1 TEHERQSN
9 WDLLREA
16 YSGDILIAG
25 LGLGMVLL
33 PILAREHV
41 KSVTVIEL
49 SQDAIDLVVPHIRTA
64 AGENADKL
72 TVIQGDIFEW
82 KPPRGARYHT
92 IYFDIWGDISR
103 NNLPDMRR
111 LHQKFRRRKNS
122 KTKTGHRQL
131 YTKVKIEKID
141 VAWVPGAF
149 EIPTVAGRLAASGR
163 YLAVICLGAVV
174 RGETT
179 HDQHINRAVSMALT
193 EIGVRCELPVL
204 FGVLTCNS
212 LEQAIARSGGQAATT
227 GKDVENAQVG
237 NKGVDCAE
245 AALEMVDLMAKLPK

>member
-1 TEHERQSN
+1 MSEFTDMATVLPVCEKGEAKIKHYEIDEAAASFSRIRATVTRGRESAVKAGIFAQLFIKGSLVMSDTEHERQSN

-111 LHQKFRRRKNS
+111 LHQKFRRRK
-122 KTKTGHRQL
+122 TKRGWMSSWLHRDL
-131 YTKVKIEKID
+131 
-141 VAWVPGAF
+141 
-149 EIPTVAGRLAASGR
+149 VAG
-163 YLAVICLGAVV
+163 YY
-174 RGETT
+174 
-179 HDQHINRAVSMALT
+179 
-193 EIGVRCELPVL
+193 
-204 FGVLTCNS
+204 
-212 LEQAIARSGGQAATT
+212 
-227 GKDVENAQVG
+227 
-237 NKGVDCAE
+237 
-245 AALEMVDLMAKLPK
+245 

>member
-1 TEHERQSN
+1 MATVLPVCEKGEAEIRHYKIDERAASFSRVRAVVTRGRDPAVKAGIFAQLFIKGSLVMSDTEHERQSN

-49 SQDAIDLVVPHIRTA
+49 SQDTIDLVVPHIKAA

-92 IYFDIWGDISR
+92 IYFDIWEDICR

-111 LHQKFRRRKNS
+111 LHQKFRRRK
-122 KTKTGHRQL
+122 TKRGWMSSWL
-131 YTKVKIEKID
+131 YQD
-141 VAWVPGAF
+141 L
-149 EIPTVAGRLAASGR
+149 VAG
-163 YLAVICLGAVV
+163 YY
-174 RGETT
+174 
-179 HDQHINRAVSMALT
+179 
-193 EIGVRCELPVL
+193 
-204 FGVLTCNS
+204 
-212 LEQAIARSGGQAATT
+212 
-227 GKDVENAQVG
+227 
-237 NKGVDCAE
+237 
-245 AALEMVDLMAKLPK
+245 